1 MLNKNQITQLKSRA
15 HHLKPVV
22 TTGQAGLTD
31 AVLEEIE
38 IALNHHELIKVKVR
52 SGDRDDRK
60 QIINSIQS
68 KTQSDIIQVIGQI
81 AVLYRK
87 NPDNHG

>member
-38 IALNHHELIKVKVR
+38 SALNHHELIKVKVR

-60 QIINSIQS
+60 QIINTIQS
-68 KTQSDIIQVIGQI
+68 KTKSDIIQVIGQI
-81 AVLYRK
+81 AVLYRE
-87 NPDNHG
+87 NPDNNG